1 MPPVTLPDDLKHEYA
16 DINGIR
22 MHYVEAG
29 QGDDIILFLHGFPES
44 WYSWRHQI
52 AHFADRYR
60 VVAPDQRGYNET
72 EAVGPYDTTTL
83 QADVLEL
90 IQHLGVERVHL
101 VAHDWGALIAW
112 LLAINHPEAL
122 KSLTICNVPHP
133 AVFAKEIRRNPRQM
147 LRSWY
152 VLFFQIPWLPEKA
165 LAAQGYHR
173 LARMIIRDTR
183 PGTFT
188 RDDVKQ
194 MLESWRRQGLGGGIN
209 WYRAAFRGRGMRL
222 PDPVPLIMTPTIMI
236 WGEDDIA
243 LGKELT
249 YGTDE
254 YVHDL
259 AVHYLPNT
267 SHWVQ
272 QEEPEAVNR
281 FIEEHLRRVEQRV
294 PA

>member
-1 MPPVTLPDDLKHEYA
+1 
-16 DINGIR
+16 

-29 QGDDIILFLHGFPES
+29 QGDDVILFLHGFPES

-52 AHFADRYR
+52 AHFSNRYR

-72 EAVGPYDTTTL
+72 EAIGPYDTATL
-83 QADVLEL
+83 QADVLAL

-101 VAHDWGALIAW
+101 VAHDWGAMIAW

-133 AVFAKEIRRNPRQM
+133 AIFAKQVRRNPRQM

-152 VLFFQIPWLPEKA
+152 VLFFQVPWLPEKV

-188 RDDVKQ
+188 REDVKR
-194 MLESWRRQGLGGGIN
+194 MLEAWRRQGLGGGIN
-209 WYRAAFRGRGMRL
+209 WYRAAVRGRGMRL
-222 PDPVPLIMTPTIMI
+222 PDPVPLITTPTILI

-254 YVHDL
+254 YVQDL
-259 AVHYLPNT
+259 TVHYLPNT

-281 FIEEHLRRVEQRV
+281 FIEEPLRRVEERV